1 MSTKINVGDWVVAG
15 RGDDADY
22 GFVVS
27 KRSDGLYSVSWFGS
41 MTQTLFADGG
51 DKCAFATKDEAHAEF
66 VSRMNEVNQ

>member
-27 KRSDGLYSVSWFGS
+27 KRSDGLYWVSWFGS
-41 MTQTLFADGG
+41 MSQTLFVLENSD
-51 DKCAFATKDEAHAEF
+51 CVFAAMDEAHAEF